1 MPGWH
6 LGRLVGFDLE
16 TTSPDPLTARIV
28 TACVVQCGAG
38 QPTEARNWLT
48 DVDGEPI
55 PDGAAAI
62 HGVSTERARADGVD
76 LRAAVEEILNALSD
90 AAMDGVPIV
99 AMNARYDLT
108 LLDREAQRYGM
119 TPLDQRRDR
128 LRVVDPFVIDKHVDR
143 YRPGKRTLTHLCQH
157 YAVPLG
163 DAHSADAD
171 AIAACR
177 VAWRQG
183 TWHEQLAGMSI
194 DELHQAQIGWAAE
207 QAASL
212 QAHFRETDP
221 EATVEGAWPV
231 IPRQAGDRDEI
242 AGREITPRS
251 G

>member
-1 MPGWH
+1 MARWH

-28 TACVVQCGAG
+28 TACVVRCGGG

-55 PDGAAAI
+55 PEGAAAI
-62 HGVSTERARADGVD
+62 HGVTTERARAEGVD
-76 LRAAVEEILNALSD
+76 LREAVAEILDALSD
-90 AAMDGVPIV
+90 AATIGVPIV

-119 TPLDQRRDR
+119 TPLLQRRGK
-128 LRVVDPFVIDKHVDR
+128 LRIIDPYVIDKHVDR

-183 TWHEQLAGMSI
+183 QRYEQLAGMSL

-212 QAHFRETDP
+212 QARFRETDP
-221 EATVEGAWPV
+221 DAVVEGAWPI
-231 IPRQAGDRDEI
+231 IPRQANGQ
-242 AGREITPRS
+242 
-251 G
+251 

>member
-1 MPGWH
+1 MSWH

-28 TACVVQCGAG
+28 TACVVRCGGG
-38 QPTEARNWLT
+38 QPTESRAWLT
-48 DVDGEPI
+48 DVDGEEI

-62 HGVSTERARADGVD
+62 HGVTTERARAEGVD
-76 LRAAVEEILNALSD
+76 LRAAVSEILDALAD
-90 AAMDGVPIV
+90 AAMDGLPIV

-108 LLDREAQRYGM
+108 LLDREAERYGM
-119 TPLDQRRDR
+119 TPLVERRGQ
-128 LRVVDPFVIDKHVDR
+128 LRVIDPYVIDKQVDR

-183 TWHEQLAGMSI
+183 TWHEQLAGMSL
-194 DELHQAQIGWAAE
+194 DDLHQAQIGWAAE

-231 IPRQAGDRDEI
+231 IPRQASDGGEI
-242 AGREITPRS
+242 AGREITTRS

>member
-1 MPGWH
+1 MPSWH

-28 TACVVQCGAG
+28 TACVVHCGG
-38 QPTEARNWLT
+38 GEPTEARTWLT
-48 DVDGEPI
+48 DVDGEEI

-62 HGVSTERARADGVD
+62 HGVTTERARAEGVD
-76 LRAAVEEILNALSD
+76 LRAAVEEILDALSH
-90 AAMDGVPIV
+90 AAMAGQPIV

-108 LLDREAQRYGM
+108 LLDREAERYGM
-119 TPLDQRRDR
+119 TPLEQRRGQ

-157 YAVPLG
+157 YQVPLDG
-163 DAHSADAD
+163 AHTADAD
-171 AIAACR
+171 AVAACR

-183 TWHEQLAGMSI
+183 SRYPQLAGMSL

-212 QAHFRETDP
+212 QAHFRETNA
-221 EATVEGAWPV
+221 EAVIEGAWPI
-231 IPRQAGDRDEI
+231 IPRQRADAEH
-242 AGREITPRS
+242 
-251 G
+251 